1 MRLLWLHFLLRIEP
15 GFGKLEIFLSVSKRS
30 CRYLKVFPEA
40 DRNATEHAQHR
51 P

>member
-1 MRLLWLHFLLRIEP
+1 VTVFFLRIEP
-15 GFGKLEIFLSVSKRS
+15 GFGKLETFLSVSKRS

-40 DRNATEHAQHR
+40 DRNATEYAQHR